1 MCYRRNTGNK
11 CAYQRLLTKWLLV
24 SKTAILLRPLCLG
37 SVLIIGALFLHGC
50 YRAVDSSPWFGR
62 GQNLPRAPITV
73 LTGLIDLDKGIVG
86 VLELDMKRKQVE
98 ALLGKPLV
106 GEIPTEK
113 ALQLR
118 VDPEDVANNL
128 YGGVFAWVHYNY
140 LDEVISIEFM
150 PRALRGRMGLEQQLL
165 VRVGDRLMVFSSR
178 THRRAVEG
186 FLRGIRVRRLRDYGH
201 YMVLEFEESSCSI
214 HFDRDGY
221 FESLSIV
228 YTG

>member
-1 MCYRRNTGNK
+1 
-11 CAYQRLLTKWLLV
+11 
-24 SKTAILLRPLCLG
+24 
-37 SVLIIGALFLHGC
+37 
-50 YRAVDSSPWFGR
+50 
-62 GQNLPRAPITV
+62 
-73 LTGLIDLDKGIVG
+73 LDKGIVG

-106 GEIPTEK
+106 GKIPTEK
-113 ALQLR
+113 ALQLG

-140 LDEVISIEFM
+140 LDEMISIEFM
-150 PRALRGRMGLEQQLL
+150 PRALKERMGLEQQLL
-165 VRVGDRLMVFSSR
+165 VRVGDRLMVLSSR
-178 THRRAVEG
+178 THRRDVEG
-186 FLRGIRVRRLRDYGH
+186 FLRGIRVRQLRDYGH
-201 YMVLEFEESSCSI
+201 YMVLEFEKSSCSI